1 MSQTPDE
8 SESLPHCC
16 DMMRYYV
23 DHEDRVIYYWAR
35 FDEYLVP
42 VHDGGSSGIQMR
54 FCPWCGA
61 RLPVSKRDV
70 VLAREEDEARRRG
83 R

>member
-1 MSQTPDE
+1 MMSQPSGE
-8 SESLPHCC
+8 PAKLPHCC

-42 VHDGGSSGIQMR
+42 VHDGGTSGIQMR
-54 FCPWCGA
+54 FCPWCGT
-61 RLPVSKRDV
+61 RLPISKRDV
-70 VLAREEDEARRRG
+70 VLAREEHEGHMR
-83 R
+83 

>member
-1 MSQTPDE
+1 MSDA
-8 SESLPHCC
+8 HCC
-16 DMMRYYV
+16 EMMRYYI

-42 VHDGGSSGIQMR
+42 VHDGGSSGIQMT
-54 FCPWCGA
+54 FCPWCGV

-70 VLAREEDEARRRG
+70 VLSREEREVQRR
-83 R
+83 

>member
-1 MSQTPDE
+1 MSQPPPE
-8 SESLPHCC
+8 PARPSHCC
-16 DMMRYYV
+16 EMMRYYI

-42 VHDGGSSGIQMR
+42 VHDGGTSGIQMK
-54 FCPWCGA
+54 FCPWCGT

-70 VLAREEDEARRRG
+70 VLAREEQESRSR
-83 R
+83 